1 MDKLNPL
8 SVGLA
13 TAITLAVINTLCAAV
28 VALWPDATLNII
40 NSFAHG
46 LDLRTLKSTE
56 PLDLSRFFVGLISIG
71 VIGFIAGVV
80 FRLVPQSA
88 CPALMTRTLRTI
100 SDRKE
105 SEMTNHEHSH
115 HDRGPSSQGSF
126 WSSRSFFV
134 WLALSLIAAFLLLS
148 EHRAHILGAALWLL
162 ILACP
167 LAPHLHAWQARRPW
181 WTRCT

>member
-13 TAITLAVINTLCAAV
+13 TAITLVVINTLCAAV

-71 VIGFIAGVV
+71 AIGFIAGVV
-80 FRLVPQSA
+80 FA
-88 CPALMTRTLRTI
+88 W
-100 SDRKE
+100 
-105 SEMTNHEHSH
+105 SH
-115 HDRGPSSQGSF
+115 N
-126 WSSRSFFV
+126 
-134 WLALSLIAAFLLLS
+134 LL
-148 EHRAHILGAALWLL
+148 
-162 ILACP
+162 
-167 LAPHLHAWQARRPW
+167 ARR
-181 WTRCT
+181 